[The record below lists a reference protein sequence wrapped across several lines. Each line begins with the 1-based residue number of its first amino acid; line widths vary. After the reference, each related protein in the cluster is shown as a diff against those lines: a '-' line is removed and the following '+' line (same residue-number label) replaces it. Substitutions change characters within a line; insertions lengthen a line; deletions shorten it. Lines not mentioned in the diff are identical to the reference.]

1 MSGAD
6 QAARRTVEIVNRLG
20 LHARAATLFVQAANA
35 FASSVTVT
43 KDGETVD
50 GKSIIG
56 LLMLAAAQGTSIDI
70 EARGVDAQEALE
82 ALVQLVQN
90 RFDEAS

>member
-1 MSGAD
+1 VSD
-6 QAARRTVEIVNRLG
+6 DPQVARRTVEIVNRLG

-35 FASSVTVT
+35 FSSSVAVV

-56 LLMLAAAQGTSIDI
+56 LLMLAAGQGSTIDI
-70 EARGVDAQEALE
+70 EAKGADAAQALE
-82 ALVQLVQN
+82 ALAQLVKN
-90 RFDEAS
+90 RFDEPS